1 MRMLLLG
8 GIYHEKPNTV
18 NASKLVPHLEES
30 PAFCH
35 ICLDMEEVVWDIRLP
50 DVPKQTPN
58 K

>member
-35 ICLDMEEVVWDIRLP
+35 IYLDMEEAVWDIRLP
-50 DVPKQTPN
+50 DVPKQAPN

>member
-1 MRMLLLG
+1 MLLLG

-35 ICLDMEEVVWDIRLP
+35 ICLGMEEVVWDIRLP
-50 DVPKQTPN
+50 DVPKQAPN